1 MQAKVLRIL
10 GIDYALIMTSVMGLV
25 ALGMLMV
32 LSASSVSSIQQYGNA
47 YGTFIR
53 QLLFIVIGLALAYAA
68 VRISFDKWEVLA
80 RLSLV
85 FGIVSLI
92 ATLALGRD
100 INGNKNWIPIGPF
113 TIQPSEFAKLALIL
127 FCAYRLKQATI
138 SSPDGNFNPV
148 YVVLPAAAIF
158 IGLILGG
165 KDMGTALIFV
175 GITFSLLIISGLNP
189 MYTVGTFGAA
199 VVGIAALVI
208 TQPNRVK
215 RFKALWDP
223 FAPDVYKFAGWQP
236 AHSMM
241 GLASGGVFG
250 VGIGESKQKWAN
262 LAEAHTDFIFSVI
275 GEEMGLVGTIIV
287 IFLYLVL
294 LLAIFRTA
302 IKCKDLFQ
310 KYTVAGI
317 GFWLIFQIFTNIATN
332 IGIAPVIG
340 VTLPFISYGGSA
352 IIADLVAVGFVLKIA
367 LEQGGV
373 SNFSKVQRRIAS

>member
-1 MQAKVLRIL
+1 MQAKLLKLL
-10 GIDYALIMTSVMGLV
+10 GIEYAMIFTSVIGLV
-25 ALGMLMV
+25 GLGMLMV
-32 LSASSVSSIQQYGNA
+32 LSASSVSSIQQYGTA
-47 YGTFIR
+47 YGTFLR
-53 QLLFIVIGLALAYAA
+53 QFLFILIGLALAYLSI
-68 VRISFDKWEVLA
+68 RISFEKWEVLA
-80 RLSLV
+80 RLSLI
-85 FGIVSLI
+85 FGIISLI

-127 FCAYRLKQATI
+127 FCAYRLKRATN
-138 SSPDGNFNPV
+138 SSVDGFFNPV
-148 YVVLPAAAIF
+148 YVVLPAASIF

-175 GITFSLLIISGLNP
+175 GITFSLLIISGLKP
-189 MYTVGTFGAA
+189 IYTLGTFGAA
-199 VVGIAALVI
+199 VLGIAALVI
-208 TQPNRVK
+208 TQPNRMK

-275 GEEMGLVGTIIV
+275 GEEMGLIGTIIV

-302 IKCKDLFQ
+302 LKCKDLFQ
-310 KYTVAGI
+310 KYAVAGI

-352 IIADLVAVGFVLKIA
+352 IIADLIAVGFVLKIA

-373 SNFSKVQRRIAS
+373 SKISKVQRRIAS